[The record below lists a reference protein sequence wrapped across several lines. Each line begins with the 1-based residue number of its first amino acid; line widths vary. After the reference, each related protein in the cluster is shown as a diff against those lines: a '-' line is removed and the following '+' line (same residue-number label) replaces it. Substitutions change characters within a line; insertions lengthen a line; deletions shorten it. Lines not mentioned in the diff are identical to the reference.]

1 MPIKVV
7 DASALG
13 ALAFGEPEA
22 TAVAEALEDATLAAP
37 SLLWFEMASICRKK
51 IVAHPEIRQQLLAAF
66 GRARRLPIGI
76 SEVDHEKI
84 VVLAE
89 ETGLTTYDASYLWL
103 TSTLHGELVTLD
115 KELKKVALTII
126 EG

>member
-22 TAVAEALEDATLAAP
+22 GIVADLLESATLVAP

-51 IVAHPEIRQQLLAAF
+51 IASHPEIRHLLITAF
-66 GRARRLPIGI
+66 SRARRLPIRI
-76 SEVDHEKI
+76 TVVNHEEI
-84 VVLAE
+84 VSLAE
-89 ETGLTTYDASYLWL
+89 KTGLTTYDATYLWV
-103 TSTLHGELVTLD
+103 STALHGELVTLGR
-115 KELKKVALTII
+115 KLKNAAADL
-126 EG
+126 GF

>member
-1 MPIKVV
+1 MPIKVI

-13 ALAFGEPEA
+13 ALAFGEPDSV
-22 TAVAEALEDATLAAP
+22 AVAETLKDATLAAP

-51 IVAHPEIRQQLLAAF
+51 IVAHPEIGRQLLAAF
-66 GRARRLPIGI
+66 GRARRLPIRI
-76 SEVDHEKI
+76 SIVDHEKI

-103 TSTLHGELVTLD
+103 SVFLHGELVTLD
-115 KELKKVALTII
+115 KVLKKAASKIF
-126 EG
+126 EY

>member
-22 TAVAEALEDATLAAP
+22 NAVAEILEDATLAAP

-51 IVAHPEIRQQLLAAF
+51 IVVHPEIRQQLLAAF
-66 GRARRLPIGI
+66 GRARRLPIRI
-76 SEVDHEKI
+76 SVVDHEKI
-84 VVLAE
+84 VALAE

-115 KELKKVALTII
+115 KALKKVASRVT
-126 EG
+126 